1 MSVVAVSSTSTHRLR
16 CCAPYL
22 VRLTASLA
30 LLTANLA
37 VGAQTLQ
44 ITSAGPGDPEPILVR
59 IFAAIER
66 GKLTEA
72 LQLTDSLLKEKPNF
86 RLGHLIRGDLLLA
99 RVKPLPSFGAVA
111 SVNQAGAGPEPQA
124 RVRELREEA
133 LLRLKAYREKPPKD
147 AVPRYLLQMKPDQKH
162 AVIVDTKKSRLYVYE
177 NAKGQPRF
185 VADYYISQGKNGPE
199 KWKEGDQK
207 TPVGVYHITRS
218 VPREKLTDFYGAGAL
233 PINYPNEWD
242 KRLGRTG
249 HGIWLHGTPPDTF
262 SRAPRATDGC
272 VVLANQ
278 DFESIGR
285 YVQTGMT
292 PVVISEE
299 VEWLKLDDWNR
310 ERNSLNVAIE
320 KWRRD
325 WESMNIERYLS
336 HYHQDFSGDGNSLTQ
351 WSQKKRAINAAKSWI
366 KVGVDNISMLR
377 YPGKDDLVVVTFD
390 QNYRSSNL
398 SNSATKK
405 QYWTLGKTG
414 WKIIDE
420 STL

>member
-1 MSVVAVSSTSTHRLR
+1 MSVVAGSRQARPS
-16 CCAPYL
+16 
-22 VRLTASLA
+22 LTQRGPWRRWAAVLA
-30 LLTANLA
+30 LLAAGLVTLVPAFS
-37 VGAQTLQ
+37 QTLQ
-44 ITSAGPGDPEPILVR
+44 IAPSGPGDPEPILVR
-59 IFAAIER
+59 IFSAIER
-66 GKLTEA
+66 SKLAEA
-72 LQLTDSLLKEKPNF
+72 LQLTDQLLKEKPNF
-86 RLGHLIRGDLLLA
+86 RLGHLIRGDLLQA
-99 RVKPLPSFGAVA
+99 RAKPLVSFGAVA
-111 SVNQAGAGPEPQA
+111 TSTPESQA

-147 AVPRYLLQMKPDQKH
+147 AVPRYLLQLKSDQKF

-177 NAKGQPRF
+177 NANGQPRF

-278 DFESIGR
+278 DFVSIGR

-320 KWRRD
+320 RWRRD

-336 HYHQDFSGDGNSLTQ
+336 HYHKDFSGDGNSLTQ
-351 WSQKKRAINAAKSWI
+351 WSQKKRAVNATKSWI
-366 KVGVDNISMLR
+366 KVGVENISMLR
-377 YPGKDDLVVVTFD
+377 YPGKNDMVVVTFD

-398 SNSATKK
+398 SNTATKK
-405 QYWTLGKTG
+405 QYWSYGKTG